1 MNIISFYKSPLFLR
15 IVFVLSIAII
25 FFIAAIT
32 FKHINALS
40 ASSNR
45 VLNTYNVA
53 VELEKMYTYVNDLET
68 AKRDYIA
75 SNDQTIKFSIK
86 IHQKEIEKALLKVE
100 KITKDNKTQREYTK
114 ILRGL
119 IKHKYHIVNTILT
132 KDYSKGVLGSAELNN
147 DFLSGKKVMYDI
159 RKVINKMIAI
169 EEDLLLKRNSIYQN
183 NQKTTP
189 LYIYL
194 TLLITL
200 GLLVLSY
207 VKMSRDLNNIK
218 LYNNELVVANESS
231 NLSEIIGNYGTWQ
244 LNLETE
250 EYTFSDN
257 EYRLLGYEPNA
268 FKANLDD
275 FMKHIHPDDYE
286 KVREI
291 ATKMVHQEVLPS
303 FTYRVYKTDGEL
315 RNFRASGRVVTNKF
329 DERILIGTTT
339 DVTEEIIANN
349 EIEERN
355 RILESN
361 NKELQAFNYVASHDL
376 QEPLRKIE
384 TFISRLIDKDF
395 SNLSESGQQ
404 YLTRINAAAGRM
416 RILIDDLL
424 QFSRTT
430 RAEQVFEKTDL
441 NELLENA
448 KQEQAQLIEEKKA
461 IINSDNLPELE
472 VVPFQ
477 IQQLFSNLINNSIK
491 YAKENIPPTI
501 DISVAEIEA
510 EKEGRF
516 LPNGHNKFHKITF
529 KDNGIGFEQ
538 EYADKIFTL
547 FTRLHN
553 KDEYAGTGIGLAICK
568 KIIENHKGY
577 IFAES
582 ETNKGS
588 TFTIYLPKET

>member
-1 MNIISFYKSPLFLR
+1 MNILSFYRSPIFLR

-25 FFIAAIT
+25 FFIAAVT
-32 FKHINALS
+32 FKQINALTN
-40 ASSNR
+40 SSNQ

-53 VELEKMYTYVNDLET
+53 VELEKMYTYINDLET

-100 KITKDNKTQREYTK
+100 KITKGNKTQREYLK

-119 IKHKYHIVNTILT
+119 IKHKYYIVNSILA
-132 KDYSKGVLGSAELNN
+132 KDYSNGVLGSTELNN

-159 RKVINKMIAI
+159 RKVINKMITI
-169 EEDLLLKRNSIYQN
+169 EESLLNKRNSIYKD

-194 TLLITL
+194 TLLTTL
-200 GLLVLSY
+200 VLLVLSY
-207 VKMSRDLNNIK
+207 VKMSKDLNNIK
-218 LYNNELVVANESS
+218 SYNNELLVSNESS
-231 NLSEIIGNYGTWQ
+231 NLSEIVGNYGTWQ
-244 LNLETE
+244 LNLNTNK
-250 EYTFSDN
+250 YTFSDN
-257 EYRLLGYEPNA
+257 EYRLLGYEPKA
-268 FKANLDD
+268 FEANLDD

-286 KVREI
+286 MVKEV
-291 ATKMVHQEVLPS
+291 TLKMIYQEVLPS
-303 FTYRVYKTDGEL
+303 FTYRIYKTNGEL
-315 RNFRASGRVVTNKF
+315 RHFRTSGRVVTKSE
-329 DERILIGTTT
+329 ERILIGTTT
-339 DVTEEIIANN
+339 DVTEEIIANQ

-384 TFISRLIDKDF
+384 TFISRLIDKDL
-395 SNLSESGQQ
+395 NNISESGQQ
-404 YLTRINAAAGRM
+404 YLSRINAAAGRM

-430 RAEQVFEKTDL
+430 RAEQVFVKTDL

-461 IINSDNLPELE
+461 IINNETLPELD

-491 YAKENIPPTI
+491 YSKENIPPI
-501 DISVAEIEA
+501 INISITEVDTEND
-510 EKEGRF
+510 EKI
-516 LPNGHNKFHKITF
+516 NSITNTKFYKIIF
-529 KDNGIGFEQ
+529 SDNGIGFEQ

-577 IFAES
+577 IFANS
-582 ETNKGS
+582 EIDRGS
-588 TFTIYLPKET
+588 TFTIYLPKEI

>member
-40 ASSNR
+40 ESSNR

-53 VELEKMYTYVNDLET
+53 VELEKMYTYINDLET

-86 IHQKEIEKALLKVE
+86 IHQKQIEKALLKVE
-100 KITKDNKTQREYTK
+100 KITQDNKTQQQYTK

-119 IKHKYHIVNTILT
+119 INHKYHIVNTILA
-132 KDYSKGVLGSAELNN
+132 KDYSNGILGSSELNN
-147 DFLSGKKVMYDI
+147 DFLSGKKVMYNI
-159 RKVINKMIAI
+159 RKVINKMIAV
-169 EEDLLLKRNSIYQN
+169 EESLLLKRNIIYQD

-207 VKMSRDLNNIK
+207 VKMSTDLNNIK
-218 LYNNELVVANESS
+218 SYNNELIVANESS
-231 NLSEIIGNYGTWQ
+231 NLSEIVGNYGTWQ

-257 EYRLLGYEPNA
+257 EYRLLGYKPKA
-268 FKANLDD
+268 FKANLED

-286 KVREI
+286 KVKEV
-291 ATKMVHQEVLPS
+291 TSKMVHQEVLPS
-303 FTYRVYKTDGEL
+303 FTYRIYKTDGEL
-315 RNFRASGRVVTNKF
+315 RNFRASGRVVTNKSN
-329 DERILIGTTT
+329 ERILIGTTT
-339 DVTEEIIANN
+339 DVTEEIIANH
-349 EIEERN
+349 EMEERN

-395 SNLSESGQQ
+395 TNLSESGQQ
-404 YLTRINAAAGRM
+404 YLTRIKASSGRM

-430 RAEQVFEKTDL
+430 RAEQIFAKSDL

-477 IQQLFSNLINNSIK
+477 IQQLFNNLINNSIK
-491 YAKENIPPTI
+491 YSKENVPPIINIVVT
-501 DISVAEIEA
+501 ETEA
-510 EKEGRF
+510 EKEVKF
-516 LPNGHNKFHKITF
+516 LPNGHSKFYKIIF
-529 KDNGIGFEQ
+529 SDNGIGFEQ

-568 KIIENHKGY
+568 KIIENHKGH
-577 IFAES
+577 IFAEG

>member
-25 FFIAAIT
+25 FFIGAVT

-53 VELEKMYTYVNDLET
+53 VELEKMYTYINDLET

-100 KITKDNKTQREYTK
+100 KITQDNKTQQEYIK

-119 IKHKYHIVNTILT
+119 INHKYHIVNTILA
-132 KDYSKGVLGSAELNN
+132 KDYSNGVLGSTELNN

-159 RKVINKMIAI
+159 RKVINKMIAV
-169 EEDLLLKRNSIYQN
+169 EESLLLKRNSIYQN

-194 TLLITL
+194 TLLVTL

-207 VKMSRDLNNIK
+207 VKMNKDLNNIK
-218 LYNNELVVANESS
+218 SYNNELIVANESS

-268 FKANLDD
+268 FKANLED

-286 KVREI
+286 KVREV
-291 ATKMVHQEVLPS
+291 TSKMVHQEVLPS
-303 FTYRVYKTDGEL
+303 FTYRIYKTDGEL
-315 RNFRASGRVVTNKF
+315 RNFRASGRVVTNKSN
-329 DERILIGTTT
+329 ERILIGTTT
-339 DVTEEIIANN
+339 DVTEEIIANH
-349 EIEERN
+349 EMEERN

-384 TFISRLIDKDF
+384 TFISRLVDKDF
-395 SNLSESGQQ
+395 INLSESGQQ
-404 YLTRINAAAGRM
+404 YLTRIKASAGRM

-430 RAEQVFEKTDL
+430 RAEQVFVKSDL

-477 IQQLFSNLINNSIK
+477 IQQLFNNLINNSIK
-491 YAKENIPPTI
+491 YGKENVPPI
-501 DISVAEIEA
+501 INISVLETEA
-510 EKEGRF
+510 EKEGKF
-516 LPNGHNKFHKITF
+516 LPNGHSKFYKIIF
-529 KDNGIGFEQ
+529 SDNGIGFEQ

-568 KIIENHKGY
+568 KIIENHKGH
-577 IFAES
+577 IFAEG

-588 TFTIYLPKET
+588 TFIIYLPKET

>member
-1 MNIISFYKSPLFLR
+1 MNILSSYRSPIFLR

-25 FFIAAIT
+25 FFIAAVT
-32 FKHINALS
+32 FKQINALTN
-40 ASSNR
+40 SSNQ

-53 VELEKMYTYVNDLET
+53 VELEKMYTYINDLET

-100 KITKDNKTQREYTK
+100 KITKGNKTQREYLK

-119 IKHKYHIVNTILT
+119 IKHKYYIVNSILA
-132 KDYSKGVLGSAELNN
+132 KDYSNGVLGSTELNN

-159 RKVINKMIAI
+159 RKVINKMITI
-169 EEDLLLKRNSIYQN
+169 EESLLNKRNSIYKD

-194 TLLITL
+194 TLLTTL
-200 GLLVLSY
+200 VLLVLSY
-207 VKMSRDLNNIK
+207 VKMSKDLNNIK
-218 LYNNELVVANESS
+218 SYNNELLVSNESS
-231 NLSEIIGNYGTWQ
+231 NLSEIVGNYGTWQ
-244 LNLETE
+244 LNLDTNK
-250 EYTFSDN
+250 YTFSDN
-257 EYRLLGYEPNA
+257 EYRLLGYEPKA
-268 FKANLDD
+268 FEANLDD

-286 KVREI
+286 MVKEV
-291 ATKMVHQEVLPS
+291 TFKMIHQEVLPS
-303 FTYRVYKTDGEL
+303 FTYRIYKTNGEL
-315 RNFRASGRVVTNKF
+315 RHFRASGRVVTKSE
-329 DERILIGTTT
+329 ERILIGTTT
-339 DVTEEIIANN
+339 DVTEEIIANQ

-384 TFISRLIDKDF
+384 TFISRLIDKDLD
-395 SNLSESGQQ
+395 NLSESGQQ
-404 YLTRINAAAGRM
+404 YLSRINAAAGRM

-430 RAEQVFEKTDL
+430 RAEQVFMKTDL

-461 IINSDNLPELE
+461 IINNETLPELE

-491 YAKENIPPTI
+491 YSKENIPPVI
-501 DISVAEIEA
+501 NISITEVDTESD
-510 EKEGRF
+510 EKI
-516 LPNGHNKFHKITF
+516 NSITNTKFYKIIF
-529 KDNGIGFEQ
+529 SDNGIGFEQ

-577 IFAES
+577 IFANS
-582 ETNKGS
+582 EIDRGS
-588 TFTIYLPKET
+588 TFTIYLPKEI

>member
-1 MNIISFYKSPLFLR
+1 MNILSFYRSPIFLR

-25 FFIAAIT
+25 FFIAAVT
-32 FKHINALS
+32 FKQINALTN
-40 ASSNR
+40 SSNQ

-53 VELEKMYTYVNDLET
+53 VELEKMYTYINDLET

-100 KITKDNKTQREYTK
+100 KITKGNKTQREYLK

-119 IKHKYHIVNTILT
+119 IKHKYYIVNSILA
-132 KDYSKGVLGSAELNN
+132 KDYSNGVLGSTELNN

-159 RKVINKMIAI
+159 RKVINKMITI
-169 EEDLLLKRNSIYQN
+169 EESLLNKRNSIYKD

-189 LYIYL
+189 LYVYL
-194 TLLITL
+194 TLLTTL
-200 GLLVLSY
+200 VLLVLSY
-207 VKMSRDLNNIK
+207 VKMSKDLNNIK
-218 LYNNELVVANESS
+218 SYNNELLVSNESS
-231 NLSEIIGNYGTWQ
+231 NLSEIVGNYGTWQ
-244 LNLETE
+244 LNLDTNK
-250 EYTFSDN
+250 YTFSDN
-257 EYRLLGYEPNA
+257 EYRLLGYEPKA
-268 FKANLDD
+268 FEANLDD

-286 KVREI
+286 MVKEV
-291 ATKMVHQEVLPS
+291 TLKMIYQEVLPS
-303 FTYRVYKTDGEL
+303 FTYRIYKTNGEL
-315 RNFRASGRVVTNKF
+315 RHFRASGRVVTKSE
-329 DERILIGTTT
+329 ERILIGTTT
-339 DVTEEIIANN
+339 DVTEEIIANQ

-384 TFISRLIDKDF
+384 TFISRLIDKDLD
-395 SNLSESGQQ
+395 NLSESGQQ
-404 YLTRINAAAGRM
+404 YLSRINAAAGRM

-430 RAEQVFEKTDL
+430 RAEQVFMKTDL

-461 IINSDNLPELE
+461 IINNETLPELE

-491 YAKENIPPTI
+491 YSKENIPPVI
-501 DISVAEIEA
+501 NISITEVDTESD
-510 EKEGRF
+510 EKI
-516 LPNGHNKFHKITF
+516 NSITNTKFYKIIF
-529 KDNGIGFEQ
+529 SDNGIGFEQ

-577 IFAES
+577 IFANS
-582 ETNKGS
+582 EIDRGS
-588 TFTIYLPKET
+588 TFTIYLPKEI

>member
-1 MNIISFYKSPLFLR
+1 MNILSFYRSPIFLR

-25 FFIAAIT
+25 FFIAAVT
-32 FKHINALS
+32 YKQINALTN
-40 ASSNR
+40 SSNQ

-53 VELEKMYTYVNDLET
+53 VELEKMYTYINDLET

-75 SNDQTIKFSIK
+75 SNDQTIKFAIK

-100 KITKDNKTQREYTK
+100 KITKGNKTQREYLK
-114 ILRGL
+114 ILRSL
-119 IKHKYHIVNTILT
+119 IKHKYYIVNSILA
-132 KDYSKGVLGSAELNN
+132 KDYSNGILGSTELNN

-159 RKVINKMIAI
+159 RKVINKMITI
-169 EEDLLLKRNSIYQN
+169 EESLLNKRNSIYKD

-200 GLLVLSY
+200 VLLVLSY
-207 VKMSRDLNNIK
+207 VKMSKDLNNIK
-218 LYNNELVVANESS
+218 SYNNELLVSNESS
-231 NLSEIIGNYGTWQ
+231 NLSEIVGNYGTWQ
-244 LNLETE
+244 LNLDTNK
-250 EYTFSDN
+250 YTFSDN
-257 EYRLLGYEPNA
+257 EYRLLGYEPKA

-286 KVREI
+286 MVKEV
-291 ATKMVHQEVLPS
+291 TLKMIYQEVLPS
-303 FTYRVYKTDGEL
+303 FTYRIYKTNGEL
-315 RNFRASGRVVTNKF
+315 RHFRASGRVVTKSE
-329 DERILIGTTT
+329 ERILIGTTT
-339 DVTEEIIANN
+339 DVTEVIIANQ

-384 TFISRLIDKDF
+384 TFISRLIDKDLD
-395 SNLSESGQQ
+395 NLSESGQQ
-404 YLTRINAAAGRM
+404 YLSRINAAAGRM

-430 RAEQVFEKTDL
+430 RAEQVFMKTDL

-461 IINSDNLPELE
+461 IINNETLPELE

-491 YAKENIPPTI
+491 YSKENIPPVI
-501 DISVAEIEA
+501 NISITEVDTESD
-510 EKEGRF
+510 EKI
-516 LPNGHNKFHKITF
+516 NSITNTKFYKIIF
-529 KDNGIGFEQ
+529 SDNGIGFEQ

-577 IFAES
+577 IFANS
-582 ETNKGS
+582 EIDRGS
-588 TFTIYLPKET
+588 TFTIYLPKEI

>member
-1 MNIISFYKSPLFLR
+1 MNIIAFYKSPLFLR

-40 ASSNR
+40 DSSNR

-100 KITKDNKTQREYTK
+100 KITQDNKTQREYTK

-119 IKHKYHIVNTILT
+119 INHKYHIVNIILA
-132 KDYSKGVLGSAELNN
+132 KDYSNGVLGSTELNN

-159 RKVINKMIAI
+159 RKVINKMIAV
-169 EEDLLLKRNSIYQN
+169 EESLLLKRNSIYQN

-194 TLLITL
+194 TLLVTL

-207 VKMSRDLNNIK
+207 VKMSKDLHNIK
-218 LYNNELVVANESS
+218 SYNNELIVANKSS
-231 NLSEIIGNYGTWQ
+231 SLSEIVGNYGTWQ
-244 LNLETE
+244 LNLETH
-250 EYTFSDN
+250 EYTFSAN

-268 FKANLDD
+268 FKANLED
-275 FMKHIHPDDYE
+275 FMKHIHPDDKE
-286 KVREI
+286 TV
-291 ATKMVHQEVLPS
+291 QEVNRKMIHEEYLPS
-303 FTYRVYKTDGEL
+303 FTYRIYKTDGEL
-315 RNFRASGRVVTNKF
+315 RYFRASGRVVINKSN
-329 DERILIGTTT
+329 ERILIGTTT
-339 DVTEEIIANN
+339 DVTEEIIANH

-355 RILESN
+355 RILELN

-395 SNLSESGQQ
+395 NSLSESGQQ
-404 YLTRINAAAGRM
+404 YITRINASAGRM

-430 RAEQVFEKTDL
+430 RAEQVFAKVDL

-461 IINSDNLPELE
+461 IINADELPELE

-491 YAKENIPPTI
+491 YSKENIPPIINITV
-501 DISVAEIEA
+501 SEVEA
-510 EKEGRF
+510 EKEAKF
-516 LPNGHNKFHKITF
+516 LPNGYNKFYKIIF
-529 KDNGIGFEQ
+529 SDNGIGFDQ

-577 IFAES
+577 IFAQGEI
-582 ETNKGS
+582 NKGS
-588 TFTIYLPKET
+588 SFTIYLPKEA

>member
-40 ASSNR
+40 ESSNR

-53 VELEKMYTYVNDLET
+53 VELEKMYTYINDLEA

-100 KITKDNKTQREYTK
+100 KITQDNKTQREYIK
-114 ILRGL
+114 ILRSL
-119 IKHKYHIVNTILT
+119 INHKYHIVNTILS
-132 KDYSKGVLGSAELNN
+132 KDYSNGVLGSEELNN

-159 RKVINKMIAI
+159 RKVINKMISV
-169 EEDLLLKRNSIYQN
+169 EESLLLKRSTTYQD
-183 NQKTTP
+183 NQKTTS

-194 TLLITL
+194 TLLFTL

-207 VKMSRDLNNIK
+207 VKMSQDLNNIK
-218 LYNNELVVANESS
+218 SYNNELIVANESS
-231 NLSEIIGNYGTWQ
+231 SLSEIVGNYGTWQ
-244 LNLETE
+244 LNLETN
-250 EYTFSDN
+250 EYNFSAN

-268 FKANLDD
+268 FKANLED
-275 FMKHIHPDDYE
+275 FIKHIHPEDKE
-286 KVREI
+286 KV
-291 ATKMVHQEVLPS
+291 QEVNRKMIYEEFLPS
-303 FTYRVYKTDGEL
+303 FTYRIYRTDGEL
-315 RNFRASGRVVTNKF
+315 RYFRASGRVVINKSN
-329 DERILIGTTT
+329 ERILIGTTT
-339 DVTEEIIANN
+339 DVTEEIIANH

-355 RILESN
+355 RILELN

-384 TFISRLIDKDF
+384 TFISRLIEKDF
-395 SNLSESGQQ
+395 NSLSESGQQ
-404 YLTRINAAAGRM
+404 YINRINASAGRM

-430 RAEQVFEKTDL
+430 RAEQVFAKVDL

-461 IINSDNLPELE
+461 IINADELPELE

-491 YAKENIPPTI
+491 YSKENIPPIINITI
-501 DISVAEIEA
+501 SEVEA
-510 EKEGRF
+510 EKEAKF
-516 LPNGHNKFHKITF
+516 LPNGYNKFFKIIF
-529 KDNGIGFEQ
+529 EDNGIGFDQ

-577 IFAES
+577 IFAQGEI
-582 ETNKGS
+582 NKGS
-588 TFTIYLPKET
+588 TFTIYLPKEA